1 VVFFSGSNGFHESK
15 FEPTLI
21 NSRLLFIM
29 KSGRALIFPIYKG
42 TYERQDDLKS
52 DLQEQT
58 VRYKDHVIMWGK
70 EYSRT
75 IDYLETRK
83 DMQADKVAYLGIS
96 WGGFMGGIIPAV
108 EKRIKV
114 VVLNVGGME
123 MEKALP
129 EADQINYL
137 PRVTQPVLMLNGKY
151 DMFFPVETAQKPMFR
166 LLGTPDDRKKMF
178 VYDSGHLVPQTEFI
192 KETLSWFDMYLGPTR

>member
-1 VVFFSGSNGFHESK
+1 
-15 FEPTLI
+15 
-21 NSRLLFIM
+21 M
-29 KSGRALIFPIYKG
+29 KSGRALIFPVYKG

-52 DLQEQT
+52 DLSDET

-114 VVLNVGGME
+114 VVLNVGGMA

-129 EADQINYL
+129 EVDQINYL

-151 DMFFPVETAQKPMFR
+151 DMFFPVETAQRPMFR
-166 LLGTPDDRKKMF
+166 LLGTPEDRKKMF
-178 VYDSGHLVPQTEFI
+178 VYESGNLVSPTDFI
-192 KETLSWFDMYLGPTR
+192 RETLSWFDTYLGPTH